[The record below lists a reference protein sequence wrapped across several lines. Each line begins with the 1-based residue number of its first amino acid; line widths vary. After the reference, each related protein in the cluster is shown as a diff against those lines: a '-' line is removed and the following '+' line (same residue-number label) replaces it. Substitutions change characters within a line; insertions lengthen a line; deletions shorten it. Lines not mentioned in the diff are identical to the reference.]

1 MNQPFPTGESAP
13 SVNAYV
19 LSMPP
24 AYRAAFDEWAIEA
37 HAAIVRRRGS
47 RAAHVEVWR
56 ELPERIV
63 ALCVVADDSLGL
75 LSRICAALVAHDVDV
90 VAAQAY
96 GRHADDGRNEAVD
109 FLWVRRM
116 PSTSGV
122 VAPLRARDIA
132 AIGDTLEALVGG
144 RATFELAVSFTRA
157 VRAVSPSTRVRFE
170 RGEGGELPVLIVEAL
185 DHPGLL
191 LTVTGALFRAG
202 VQIVSSRVATEGE
215 RATDRFQLAEL
226 DGAPLDPQRQLEVQ
240 TAVLAAIESS
250 GRQRGG

>member
-1 MNQPFPTGESAP
+1 MSQSFPAVENLA
-13 SVNAYV
+13 SVSAYV
-19 LSMPP
+19 RSMPP
-24 AYRAAFDEWAIEA
+24 AYRNLFHEWAYEV

-63 ALCVVADDSLGL
+63 ALCVVADDSVGL

-96 GRHADDGRNEAVD
+96 CHQAEHGGTEAVD

-122 VAPLRARDIA
+122 IAPLRARDIA
-132 AIGDTLEALVGG
+132 AIGETLDALVRG

-157 VRAVSPSTRVRFE
+157 VRAAPPSTRVRFE
-170 RGEGGELPVLIVEAL
+170 PGEAGELPVLVVETA

-202 VQIVSSRVATEGE
+202 VQIVSSRVATDEKQ
-215 RATDRFQLAEL
+215 ATDRFQLAEL
-226 DGAPLDPQRQLEVQ
+226 DGAPLDHQRQLEVQ
-240 TAVLAAIESS
+240 TAVLVAIESAWRS
-250 GRQRGG
+250 GG